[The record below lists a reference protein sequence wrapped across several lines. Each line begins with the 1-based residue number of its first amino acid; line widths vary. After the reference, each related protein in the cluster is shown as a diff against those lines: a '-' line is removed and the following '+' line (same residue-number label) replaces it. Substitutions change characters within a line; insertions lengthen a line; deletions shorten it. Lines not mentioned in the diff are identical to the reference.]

1 MKGIETLKKVIAQHR
16 YKNAEL
22 LLAARMEK
30 YADAKGRNKRF
41 ERDECIELVN
51 LVIDNAEIL
60 GVGIKDYLEVRD
72 YLISEIEVR

>member
-1 MKGIETLKKVIAQHR
+1 MKGIETLRKVIAQHR
-16 YKNAEL
+16 YKDAEL
-22 LLAARMEK
+22 LLALRMEK
-30 YADAKGRNKRF
+30 LAEAKGRNKRF

-72 YLISEIEVR
+72 CLISEIEVR

>member
-1 MKGIETLKKVIAQHR
+1 
-16 YKNAEL
+16 
-22 LLAARMEK
+22 MEK
-30 YADAKGRNKRF
+30 LAEAKGRNKRF

>member
-1 MKGIETLKKVIAQHR
+1 MKGIETLRKVIAQHR
-16 YKNAEL
+16 YKDAEL

-30 YADAKGRNKRF
+30 LAEAKGRYKNF

-60 GVGIKDYLEVRD
+60 GLGIKDYLEVRNF
-72 YLISEIEVR
+72 LISEIEVR

>member
-1 MKGIETLKKVIAQHR
+1 MKGIETLRKVIAQHR
-16 YKNAEL
+16 YKDAEL

-30 YADAKGRNKRF
+30 YAEAKGRNKRF

-72 YLISEIEVR
+72 YLISQIEVK

>member
-16 YKNAEL
+16 YKDAEL

-30 YADAKGRNKRF
+30 YAEAKGRNKRF
-41 ERDECIELVN
+41 ERDECFELVN

-72 YLISEIEVR
+72 YLIREIEVK

>member
-1 MKGIETLKKVIAQHR
+1 MKGIETLRKVIAEHR
-16 YKNAEL
+16 YKDAEL

-30 YADAKGRNKRF
+30 YAEAKGRNKRF

-72 YLISEIEVR
+72 YLISEIEVK

>member
-16 YKNAEL
+16 YKDAEL

-30 YADAKGRNKRF
+30 LSEAKGRNKRF

>member
-16 YKNAEL
+16 YKDAEL

-30 YADAKGRNKRF
+30 LAGAKGRNKRF

-60 GVGIKDYLEVRD
+60 GVGIKDYLEIRD
-72 YLISEIEVR
+72 YLISQIEVR

>member
-1 MKGIETLKKVIAQHR
+1 MKGIETLKKVIAEHR
-16 YKNAEL
+16 YKDAEL

-30 YADAKGRNKRF
+30 YAEAKGRNKRF
-41 ERDECIELVN
+41 ERDVCFEQVN

-72 YLISEIEVR
+72 YLIREMK

>member
-1 MKGIETLKKVIAQHR
+1 MKGIETLKKVIAEHR
-16 YKNAEL
+16 YKDAEL

-30 YADAKGRNKRF
+30 LAEAKGRNKRF

-72 YLISEIEVR
+72 YLISEIEVK